1 MKAVADEILVRHVQD
16 YWLARIG
23 GASPYANV
31 LEALAP
37 SARERFPTALN
48 LLAGPHRGAIIDVDQ
63 QRRVAATL
71 AATSWG
77 VERDV
82 GRAVVQLWNAR

>member
-1 MKAVADEILVRHVQD
+1 MIPDEILVRHVQD

-48 LLAGPHRGAIIDVDQ
+48 LLAGPYQGAIIDVDQ
-63 QRRVAATL
+63 QRRVASTL
-71 AATSWG
+71 ATASWG

-82 GRAVVQLWNAR
+82 GRAVVGLWNAR